1 MAAAFVTLITPS
13 NLGRSDQLE
22 KGILLERVAFHNVI
36 ITSILIYL
44 DIFTDGIKVKEGVRF
59 FKIWNFPANFLST
72 IVILIQAHV
81 TLNPIK

>member
-22 KGILLERVAFHNVI
+22 KGILLERVAFQNDV

-44 DIFTDGIKVKEGVRF
+44 DIFTDGIKVKEGVGF
-59 FKIWNFPANFLST
+59 FKI
-72 IVILIQAHV
+72 
-81 TLNPIK
+81 